1 MSAPT
6 KTLDG
11 LQPVVVNAVAR
22 ASLHGVKVDFRFA
35 VDSNTLEIV
44 CFSGDKKVN
53 AVIDL
58 SEIEDHG
65 QALIAVK
72 INTILADHFIY
83 DTAKNKALE
92 SELLSYKQ
100 AVHQLSFQLE
110 MLKDL
115 LSYANRLRNYL
126 KQKWRVFVGRLM
138 KWTLPLR
145 RSDERYCGHQRPA
158 TRRATQK
165 EQRRD
170 AVGCKTYGRG

>member
-110 MLKDL
+110 MLKD
-115 LSYANRLRNYL
+115 
-126 KQKWRVFVGRLM
+126 KQATPAAPHRTVM
-138 KWTLPLR
+138 TLVELCKQIKELP
-145 RSDERYCGHQRPA
+145 ETKMAGV
-158 TRRATQK
+158 RRALDEMDIAFK
-165 EQRRD
+165 EKR
-170 AVGCKTYGRG
+170 

>member
-100 AVHQLSFQLE
+100 LVELC
-110 MLKDL
+110 
-115 LSYANRLRNYL
+115 
-126 KQKWRVFVGRLM
+126 KQIKE
-138 KWTLPLR
+138 LP
-145 RSDERYCGHQRPA
+145 ETKMAGV
-158 TRRATQK
+158 RRALDEMDIAFK
-165 EQRRD
+165 EKR
-170 AVGCKTYGRG
+170 